1 MIRFIIWFVALDW
14 IVYGAMHFIGH
25 EQTVLQM
32 PDFIPSAWRSPL
44 VYLSGVLEVATGV
57 LILAGGRWRRIGAVL
72 SILLLI
78 DLAPAIL
85 YITFTDKAFLASPA
99 LNTVFRLVV
108 LPHALLIGWL
118 SVRIWR
124 SVTPR
129 RPVRPA

>member
-1 MIRFIIWFVALDW
+1 MARFIIWFVALDW
-14 IVYGAMHFIGH
+14 IVFGAMHFTGH

-32 PDFIPSAWRSPL
+32 PDFVPPAWRSPL
-44 VYLSGVLEVATGV
+44 VALSGALEVTTGV
-57 LILAGGRWRRIGAVL
+57 LILAGGRLRRIGALL

-78 DLAPAIL
+78 GLSPAIL

-99 LNTVFRLVV
+99 LNTAFRFVV

-124 SVTPR
+124 SATLP
-129 RPVRPA
+129 RPALSV